1 MVVSDAGNWC
11 LIESDPGVFT
21 DLILKFGVKG
31 VQVEEIWS
39 LDEDSF
45 STLKPVHGLIFLFKW
60 QQEEQPSGSVVQDN
74 RLDKIF
80 FAKQMINNACAT
92 QAILSVLLNTK
103 HSDIQLGSTL
113 SEFREFTQTF
123 DAHMKGL
130 ALSNSDTIRNV
141 HNSFARQTLFEF
153 DKQQPSEDEDVFHF
167 VGYIPIEGRLYE
179 LDGLK
184 DGPIDLGPIAP
195 GTDWLSV
202 VQPVIQRRIQKYSEG
217 EIHFNLMAI
226 VSDRKMVMEKKISQL
241 QKEIEESGM
250 DSSSQEEEL
259 TQLRAALET
268 EENKRARWRIEN
280 IRRKHNYLPLIVNMM
295 KILAEEGKLL
305 PIYHTAREKAKA
317 RHEKAKEKNKEKS
330 GV

>member
-21 DLILKFGVKG
+21 DLINRFGVKG
-31 VQVEEIWS
+31 VQVEELWS
-39 LDEDSF
+39 LDDESF
-45 STLKPVHGLIFLFKW
+45 SNLKPVHGLIFLFKW
-60 QQEEQPSGSVVQDN
+60 QQEDQPSGTVVQDN

-103 HSDIQLGSTL
+103 HADVQLGPTL
-113 SEFREFTQTF
+113 TEFKEFTQTF

-141 HNSFARQTLFEF
+141 HNSFAKQTLFEF
-153 DKQQPSEDEDVFHF
+153 DCKQPTEDDDVFHF
-167 VGYIPIEGRLYE
+167 VGYIPVEGRLYE

-226 VSDRKMVMEKKISQL
+226 VSDRKMVIERNIARI
-241 QKEIEESGM
+241 QKEIEEGGM
-250 DSSSQEEEL
+250 DSSVQEEEL
-259 TQLRAALET
+259 ARLRGLLES
-268 EENKRARWRIEN
+268 EETKRSRWKVEN

-305 PIYHTAREKAKA
+305 PIYHAAKEKARERLEKAKS
-317 RHEKAKEKNKEKS
+317 KEKTS
-330 GV
+330 A